1 MGSLVLLLLI
11 PLAMWF
17 LVLRPQ
23 QARLRAQRDLVSS
36 LEAGERVVTAGGII
50 GTLTVVGDTEVTLV
64 TRPGIELQVLRGAVS
79 RRLDPPAP
87 PGDEVE
93 VDDTDGGES

>member
-23 QARLRAQRDLVSS
+23 QARLRAQRELVAS
-36 LEAGERVVTAGGII
+36 LEAGDRVVTAGGII

-64 TRPGIELQVLRGAVS
+64 TTPGVELQVLRGAVS

-87 PGDEVE
+87 PDEVID
-93 VDDTDGGES
+93 VDDPDDRRG

>member
-1 MGSLVLLLLI
+1 MGFVLLLLI

-36 LEAGERVVTAGGII
+36 LEAGDRVVTVGGVI

-79 RRLDPPAP
+79 RRLDPPLP
-87 PGDEVE
+87 PADEIE
-93 VDDTDGGES
+93 VDDTDGGEG